1 MNAFELYLDGNLIA
15 QTNNIHERSYQSA
28 TVRLEAGRR
37 YALRLDYHKFV
48 QDAEIHL
55 VWASPKPPVSSRR
68 RSTPPAPPM
77 RS

>member
-1 MNAFELYLDGNLIA
+1 
-15 QTNNIHERSYQSA
+15 
-28 TVRLEAGRR
+28 VRLEAGRR